1 MSSFF
6 AIIKEG
12 ELFKKKKKKEVSAMN
27 KEFEA
32 FKKTLSPQSLK
43 AIYDETRL
51 EIADD
56 HAEGTEAF
64 AVAMA
69 SQMAINIVEAYQRWL
84 AEQEK

>member
-1 MSSFF
+1 M
-6 AIIKEG
+6 
-12 ELFKKKKKKEVSAMN
+12 

-43 AIYDETRL
+43 AIYDETKI

-64 AVAMA
+64 SVAMA
-69 SQMAINIVEAYQRWL
+69 SQMAINLLESYQRWL
-84 AEQEK
+84 AQKDEEKN